1 MQYLSTVVWRARLLA
16 VALHL
21 CSMLCAAGAFTAK
34 CAPPADLAILLM
46 PLLMPNTQPHAQQP
60 DSARLRIVQRN
71 GSLQTYQLGTWE
83 MLGVW
88 LLGVFILLV
97 FVPRWILRF
106 KRRLKAHSKH
116 FE

>member
-1 MQYLSTVVWRARLLA
+1 MR
-16 VALHL
+16 
-21 CSMLCAAGAFTAK
+21 
-34 CAPPADLAILLM
+34 PPADLATLLM

-60 DSARLRIVQRN
+60 DSAHLRIVQRN